1 MISGSVLKSIKIALL
16 ALAFIFFS
24 GCSST
29 ADKAK
34 PVDLGSSPALLG
46 IRLAWT
52 SNIGVVD
59 FPVEVKV
66 VGSNLVVANSNGDV
80 VSFDAQS
87 GAKVWSTNLGT
98 QLSAGVGSD
107 GRISAVVSR
116 GNELIVLEVDREIWR
131 QKLTTQVFTAPL
143 VAGGRVFV
151 LSADRSV
158 SAFDAQSGRKIWGL
172 QRPGESLVLRQSG
185 VLLAVNDT
193 LVAGLSGQLVGINPS
208 NGVIRW
214 ESAIAS
220 SRGTNDIERLV
231 DLVGRVSRDGDV
243 VCARAFQS
251 SVGCVNASNGGSLW
265 SRSASGSVGVH
276 GDAKFVYGVESDGKL
291 IAWSRIDGQPVWVS
305 ERLRLRSL
313 SAPLAIGRSIAV
325 GDEAGTL
332 LLMSREDGA
341 LLAHVKTDGSAI
353 VSGPVLAAGTLVV
366 VTRSGGVFGF
376 KPE

>member
-1 MISGSVLKSIKIALL
+1 MISGFVMKSIKIVFL
-16 ALAFIFFS
+16 ALAVIFFT

-34 PVDLGSSPALLG
+34 PVDLGSSPDLLG

-52 SNIGVVD
+52 SNIGAVN
-59 FPVEVKV
+59 FPVEVNV
-66 VGSNLVVANSNGDV
+66 SGSTIVVANSNGDV
-80 VSFDAQS
+80 VSIDAQS
-87 GAKVWSTNLGT
+87 GTNVWRTSLGA

-107 GRISAVVSR
+107 GRISALVSR
-116 GNELIVLEVDREIWR
+116 GNELIVLDVDREIWR

-158 SAFDAQSGRKIWGL
+158 SSYDAQSGRKIWGL

-193 LVAGLSGQLVGINPS
+193 LVVGLSGQLVGINPS
-208 NGVIRW
+208 TGVIRW

-243 VCARAFQS
+243 VCARAFQT
-251 SVGCVNASNGGSLW
+251 SVGCVNAANGSSLW
-265 SRSASGSVGVH
+265 SRSANGSVGVH
-276 GDAKFVYGVESDGKL
+276 GDGKFVYGVESDGKL
-291 IAWSRIDGQPVWVS
+291 IAWNRTDGQPVWVS
-305 ERLRLRSL
+305 ERLRLRRSCGCGRLPRQCRSSL
-313 SAPLAIGRSIAV
+313 VIS
-325 GDEAGTL
+325 
-332 LLMSREDGA
+332 
-341 LLAHVKTDGSAI
+341 
-353 VSGPVLAAGTLVV
+353 
-366 VTRSGGVFGF
+366 
-376 KPE
+376 